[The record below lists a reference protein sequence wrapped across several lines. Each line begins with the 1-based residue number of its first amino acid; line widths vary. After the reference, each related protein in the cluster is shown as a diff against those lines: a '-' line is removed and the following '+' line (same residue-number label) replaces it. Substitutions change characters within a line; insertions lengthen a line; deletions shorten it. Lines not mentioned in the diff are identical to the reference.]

1 MRMSMTHGSRLQR
14 GFTLIEILVTI
25 VILVF
30 GLLGIVGLQAK
41 ATNVEMEAYQRGQA
55 LSLLRDMESR
65 IAASRGVVSD
75 GFTQNALSS
84 TNGSVYLGAGAGAA
98 DFTDADGDCVPP
110 ANVATAAERL
120 VAAKYEACEWG
131 RQLQG
136 VSAQEGTTN
145 VGAMIG
151 ARGCLIRMDPPENSA
166 VADFYI
172 VVVWQGVA
180 KGSEPPALSPAGL
193 CASGVNYGAGLRRG
207 MSVRVLVPHLTKET

>member
-1 MRMSMTHGSRLQR
+1 MRMCLTPCPRRQR

-55 LSLLRDMESR
+55 LSLLRDMQSR
-65 IAASRGVVSD
+65 IAASRGVVTD
-75 GFTQNALSS
+75 GFLQNALSS
-84 TNGSVYLGAGAGAA
+84 TNGSVYLGTGGA
-98 DFTDADGDCVPP
+98 DFTDVDGDCVPP
-110 ANVATAAERL
+110 AGVANAADRL

-131 RQLQG
+131 RQLLG
-136 VSAQEGTTN
+136 VSAQESGAN

-151 ARGCLIRMDPPENSA
+151 ARGCLIRMEPPENNA

-172 VVVWQGVA
+172 VVVWQGIA
-180 KGSEPPALSPAGL
+180 KASEPPAATPMAL